1 METHTTDASIDELNR
16 SVFRQQE
23 QLDGMQQQIQL
34 LHQQLQTVI
43 PEDKRDLRDDIPPH
57 Y

>member
-1 METHTTDASIDELNR
+1 METHTTDARIDELNR